1 VIYDCGAEDGEG
13 GGRFESFAGDF
24 ELTACL
30 DELGWV
36 LIERVS
42 LVVKAIKKT

>member
-1 VIYDCGAEDGEG
+1 MIYDCGAEDGEG

-30 DELGWV
+30 DELGRV

-42 LVVKAIKKT
+42 LRVEVIEKT